1 MDIQRLKAIMV
12 LHDES
17 VRDLADVIGLSPSS
31 VYRKL
36 DGVCGEFTQGEIAKI
51 KAHYDLTAEQVDQ
64 IFFAKLVS

>member
-1 MDIQRLKAIMV
+1 MDIQTLKAIMV

-36 DGVCGEFTQGEIAKI
+36 DGECGEFTQGEIAKI
-51 KAHYDLTAEQVDQ
+51 KAHYKLTAEQVDQ